1 MFEAPLQ
8 NVCKLKSIQV
18 CFSICISCSCFYN
31 CYIVYPRGIFYCCCL
46 GAAVAA
52 KNKAKKPKKKPNED
66 DETWRPF
73 GRPKVGEVA
82 KQGNAVQDVS
92 SLQI

>member
-1 MFEAPLQ
+1 MLIF
-8 NVCKLKSIQV
+8 
-18 CFSICISCSCFYN
+18 SCFN
-31 CYIVYPRGIFYCCCL
+31 FCYIVFPRDSFYYRYL